1 MLFFSFLDDPFHQM
15 MARSTPIPVR
25 KTDKHPSRK
34 AFANKFGKSLSSIKS
49 SMSKALQ
56 SHGSSTDH
64 ESEPHDS
71 TSNYESDRRSIDSTH
86 TLRKLLND
94 IDILHELLNKK
105 DLLITELTKTAREER
120 LHFENV
126 KAQLNE
132 KIQQLQNENHR
143 LQSQLNM
150 Q

>member
-1 MLFFSFLDDPFHQM
+1 MI
-15 MARSTPIPVR
+15 ARSTPIPVR
-25 KTDKHPSRK
+25 KMDKHHSRK

-56 SHGSSTDH
+56 SHASSVEH
-64 ESEPHDS
+64 ESQGQDS
-71 TSNYESDRRSIDSTH
+71 TSNCESDRRSIDSTN
-86 TLRKLLND
+86 TLRKLLSD
-94 IDILHELLNKK
+94 IDLLHELLSKK

-120 LHFENV
+120 LHFEHV